1 MKKRHLLIAIILLSA
16 EICTMKVQAQENIKA
31 MIKKCESMEEV
42 IEADIVRYNDPRIKK
57 LSRSTILIKLI
68 TSPALEQQLEEAF
81 RKDSAKATHAV
92 EQKKDGKVSQML
104 YRFDASTYSYT
115 ISNDTISIQAR
126 ESNPIIRFR

>member
-1 MKKRHLLIAIILLSA
+1 MKKKNLLIALVILSA
-16 EICTMKVQAQENIKA
+16 GFLTMKAQAQENIKA
-31 MIKKCESMEEV
+31 MLKKCEGMEEV

-57 LSRSTILIKLI
+57 LSRSTILIKMI

-81 RKDSAKATHAV
+81 RKDSAKATQAV
-92 EQKKDGKVSQML
+92 EQKKDGKISHML